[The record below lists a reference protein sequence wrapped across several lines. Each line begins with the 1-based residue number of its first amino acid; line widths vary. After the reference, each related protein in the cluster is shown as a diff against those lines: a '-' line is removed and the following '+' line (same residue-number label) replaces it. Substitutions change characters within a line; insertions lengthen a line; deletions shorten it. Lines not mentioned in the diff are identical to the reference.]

1 MDPVFEEGLNLIQN
15 DVVRYVIDYLKTGSF
30 NQPNNKKFIEA
41 YS

>member
-1 MDPVFEEGLNLIQN
+1 MDPVFEEGVNLIQN
-15 DVVRYVIDYLKTGSF
+15 DVVRYVIDYLKTGNF